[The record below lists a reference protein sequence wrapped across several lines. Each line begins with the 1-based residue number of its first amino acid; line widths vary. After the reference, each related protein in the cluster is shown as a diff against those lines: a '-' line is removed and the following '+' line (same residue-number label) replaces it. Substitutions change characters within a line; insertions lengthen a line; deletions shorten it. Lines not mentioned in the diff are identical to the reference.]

1 MLAPEDPLASKGVL
15 GTLEA
20 SFGWNKKRKK
30 YKKRYIIATELL
42 WSIKEQKSYLVV
54 KQ

>member
-1 MLAPEDPLASKGVL
+1 MSPSLKWNQRQKGID
-15 GTLEA
+15 GR
-20 SFGWNKKRKK
+20 KRKEKNNKK